1 MQIKVSKSDV
11 LWNYAGTIVSMTS
24 NFVLLPFLMAFLS
37 DEMLGLWYVFVAVG
51 NLVMLFEFGFNPT
64 FSRNFAFCWAGARR
78 LAREGRDSEV
88 GDEADPALLSC
99 LIAACKM
106 VYGRV
111 TLVALAVLA
120 IPGTAYVLHVSA
132 GLDVAE
138 VLASWT
144 VYAAAVLLN
153 LYFLYYAAMLRGI
166 GSIAADNKIKIASK
180 ASQLAVTAL
189 LLFMGLGLFGA
200 AVGFM
205 VNSVLYR
212 VLGSRAFWGDRRVA
226 AMGVRDT
233 LVDRAEVRE
242 VYRTISYNAYKDGA
256 VQVANYAAT
265 QASTLICSA
274 MLGLAES
281 GAFSIALQFANAIG
295 NLGLALANSYRP
307 MIQSAYQ
314 RGDNGLIRRAAGK
327 GAVVYLAIYVAGYL
341 GVLVV
346 VYPLLAVFKPGSS
359 FSPLVYSGVSLY
371 LLLYNWHSLFASM
384 LCNMN
389 KIPYTGAYIVTSACG
404 LVLSVALIEMGGL
417 GVWGLVLGLA
427 LPQLAYNN
435 WKWPQAAAR
444 EMDTTVPALLR
455 LGTESFLCRKGK

>member
-1 MQIKVSKSDV
+1 MRITTSRSDIV
-11 LWNYAGTIVSMTS
+11 WNYAGTIVSMAS
-24 NFVLLPFLMAFLS
+24 NFVLLPFLVAFLS

-64 FSRNFAFCWAGARR
+64 FSRNFAFCWAGARH
-78 LAREGRDSEV
+78 LVREGRDPEFS
-88 GDEADPALLSC
+88 DEADPTLLAS

-111 TLVALAVLA
+111 TLFAFAVLA
-120 IPGTAYVLHVSA
+120 IPGTVYVFYVSS
-132 GLDVAE
+132 GLDFFE
-138 VLASWT
+138 VIASWA
-144 VYAAAVLLN
+144 VYAVAVLLN

-166 GSIAADNKIKIASK
+166 GSIAADNKIKIAAR
-180 ASQLAVTAL
+180 ASQLVVTAL
-189 LLFMGLGLFGA
+189 LLFAGLGLFGA

-212 VLGSRAFWGDRRVA
+212 VLGSRAFWRDQRVA
-226 AMGVRDT
+226 AMDIRCIRT
-233 LVDRAEVRE
+233 EKAEVCE
-242 VYRTISYNAYKDGA
+242 VYRTISFNAYKDGA
-256 VQVANYAAT
+256 VQIANYAST

-314 RGDNGLIRRAAGK
+314 RGDDGLIQKAVGK
-327 GAVVYLAIYVAGYL
+327 SAVAYLVIYLTGYL
-341 GVLVV
+341 GVLIVA
-346 VYPLLAVFKPGSS
+346 YPLLALFKPGSS
-359 FSPLVYSGVSLY
+359 FSPLIYSGVSLY
-371 LLLYNWHSLFASM
+371 MLLYDWQSLFASM

-389 KIPYTGAYIVTSACG
+389 KIPYTTAYILTSACG
-404 LVLSVALIEMGGL
+404 VALSVALIWLGGL

-435 WKWPQAAAR
+435 WKWPLAASR
-444 EMDTTVPALLR
+444 EIGTTTHGLLR
-455 LGTESFLCRKGK
+455 AGVDAFRCRKG